1 MLRDANGVFA
11 SQAPTQSR
19 GNGISVTES
28 TLLPPRLAT
37 TLLRAS
43 EHALNLNGLPPIVK
57 PMVFVASS
65 VVDKLDRQ
73 QDDVTCTRRCQ
84 VSSANRM

>member
-1 MLRDANGVFA
+1 MLIDAKGVFA
-11 SQAPTQSR
+11 SQATTQSR

-43 EHALNLNGLPPIVK
+43 EPALNLNGLPPIVK
-57 PMVFVASS
+57 PMVASLRLQLTS
-65 VVDKLDRQ
+65 WTANK
-73 QDDVTCTRRCQ
+73 TCTRRCRA
-84 VSSANRM
+84 SSTNRTWK